1 MRRSF
6 WALVL
11 LALVGE
17 AGLSALASRAL
28 WAQLP
33 CRVRGWEL
41 DVPAMAACLKPVPLV
56 GRHALGA
63 ALVMGGVALATLVL
77 AAVELA
83 RQLWRLRQVRRL
95 MATFPRASAEPP
107 KPPGAPLRAL
117 VVLGTEEPCCFTIGL
132 FQPVVVVST
141 GLLQLLGPNEL
152 GSALS
157 HEAAHARRL
166 GPLRQLAASVAAS
179 AVFFVPVLRDL
190 AQAAQLQEELR
201 ADRAAVARYGE
212 AALLSALRP
221 LLAGPQVAG
230 DPRAALSS
238 MARPAMLQ
246 KRLEALS
253 GDYPRI
259 ALRRPRLV
267 ASVAGVVLL
276 ALVGFAVPGQVTAPV
291 PLQAH
296 PVPVPAQAQR
306 LPRSSSKAS

>member
-11 LALVGE
+11 LALVAE
-17 AGLSALASRAL
+17 AGLSLLASRAL

-33 CRVRGWEL
+33 CHVRGWEL
-41 DVPAMAACLKPVPLV
+41 AVPAMAACLKPVPLV

-63 ALVMGGVALATLVL
+63 ALVMGGVGLATLVL

-83 RQLWRLRQVRRL
+83 RQLWRLGQVRRL
-95 MATFPRASAEPP
+95 MATFPRTSAEPP
-107 KPPGAPLRAL
+107 RAPGAPRRAL

-132 FQPVVVVST
+132 FHPVVVVST
-141 GLLQLLGPNEL
+141 GLLQLLGPDEVAA
-152 GSALS
+152 ALS

-166 GPLRQLAASVAAS
+166 GPLRQFAASVATS
-179 AVFFVPVLRDL
+179 AVFFVPLLRDL

-221 LLAGPQVAG
+221 LLAAPQVAG

-238 MARPAMLQ
+238 MAHPPMLQ

-253 GDYPRI
+253 GNYPHI
-259 ALRRPRLV
+259 ALRRSRLV
-267 ASVAGVVLL
+267 ATVAGVALL
-276 ALVGFAVPGQVTAPV
+276 ALVGFAVPSRVTAPA

-296 PVPVPAQAQR
+296 PVHVPAHAHR
-306 LPRSSSKAS
+306 

>member
-11 LALVGE
+11 LALAGE
-17 AGLSALASRAL
+17 AGLTALASRAL

-33 CRVRGWEL
+33 CHIRGWKL
-41 DVPAMAACLKPVPLV
+41 AVPAMAACLGPVPLV

-63 ALVMGGVALATLVL
+63 ALVMGGVGLATLVL
-77 AAVELA
+77 GGVELA

-107 KPPGAPLRAL
+107 RPPGVPLRAL
-117 VVLGTEEPCCFTIGL
+117 VVLGADEPCCFTVGL
-132 FQPVVVVST
+132 LRPAVVVST
-141 GLLQLLGPNEL
+141 GLLGLLGPDEL
-152 GSALS
+152 GSALC

-166 GPLRQLAASVAAS
+166 GPLRQLGACVASS
-179 AVFFVPVLRDL
+179 AVFFVPMLRDL
-190 AQAAQLQEELR
+190 AQAARLQEELR
-201 ADRAAVARYGE
+201 ADREAVARYGE
-212 AALLSALRP
+212 AALLSALRA

-230 DPRAALSS
+230 GHRGPLSP

-253 GDYPRI
+253 GNYPRV
-259 ALRRPRLV
+259 ALHRPRLV
-267 ASVAGVVLL
+267 ASVAGVALL
-276 ALVGFAVPGQVTAPV
+276 ALVGFTVPSRVTAPA

-296 PVPVPAQAQR
+296 PVPVHTNAH
-306 LPRSSSKAS
+306 K

>member
-6 WALVL
+6 WALTL
-11 LALVGE
+11 LALVTE
-17 AGLSALASRAL
+17 AGLSLLASRAL
-28 WAQLP
+28 AAQLP
-33 CRVRGWEL
+33 CHVRGWEL
-41 DVPAMAACLKPVPLV
+41 PVAAMAACLKPVPLV

-83 RQLWRLRQVRRL
+83 RQLWRLGQVRRL
-95 MATFPRASAEPP
+95 MATFPRTSAEPP
-107 KPPGAPLRAL
+107 RPPGALRRAL

-132 FQPVVVVST
+132 FHPVVVVST
-141 GLLQLLGPNEL
+141 GLLQLLGPDEL
-152 GSALS
+152 AAALS

-179 AVFFVPVLRDL
+179 AVFFAPVLRDL
-190 AQAAQLQEELR
+190 ARAAQLEEELR
-201 ADRAAVARYGE
+201 ADSAAVARYGE

-221 LLAGPQVAG
+221 LLAAPQAAG

-238 MARPAMLQ
+238 MAQPAMLQ

-253 GDYPRI
+253 GNYPRLI
-259 ALRRPRLV
+259 LRRSRLI
-267 ASVAGVVLL
+267 ATVAGVALL
-276 ALVGFAVPGQVTAPV
+276 ALAGFAIPSHVTVPT

-296 PVPVPAQAQR
+296 PVPVPTHAHR
-306 LPRSSSKAS
+306 